1 MYVNIKGPLQT
12 VIQFKSQLRKF
23 HIDIIITLKN
33 YTKIKHN
40 INQLIL
46 NNKI

>member
-1 MYVNIKGPLQT
+1 MYVNIIGPLQT

-23 HIDIIITLKN
+23 HIDIITLKN